1 MQIGNKNI
9 PVKLIAS
16 GLAVVFVGVAAMDSV
31 YKVEPNEVAN
41 IRRLNSVQFST
52 PVKSGTH
59 MKLPFIDKV
68 DRAQL
73 SLRTLTIPTFSVNT
87 IDNQKI
93 DLDINFNYR
102 LPVDKVNY
110 LLYQVGQVDD
120 ANDDI
125 DEIIIP
131 VAMDRAARVFAQQ
144 NTTKISMDR
153 EAIQAEVTDEVFK
166 AVRELFGLEPQSL
179 QIAKI
184 GYSDTFVQSNERAVA
199 NKNAAIAE
207 ENKKDVETAKANQ
220 IKIEAAGQADSQ
232 INAAKGEAQSIRL
245 RAEAEKKSLDLEAEG
260 EANRLRAEIAPFGDA
275 DTYLK
280 YMEEQVKLK
289 WNGKRPQVEVHGN
302 GANAGGGATVV
313 VPVPGLPRP

>member
-1 MQIGNKNI
+1 
-9 PVKLIAS
+9 
-16 GLAVVFVGVAAMDSV
+16 
-31 YKVEPNEVAN
+31 
-41 IRRLNSVQFST
+41 
-52 PVKSGTH
+52 